1 MVGVRKYLTV
11 KYSPP
16 AKHLLCTSHVEESQT
31 LNFVLLSH
39 IKTSTPGLA
48 AWGTCSLG
56 TRNMDA
62 VNGNVLLHGTIL
74 YDVKGASSSCVT
86 VTCNVLKSSS

>member
-16 AKHLLCTSHVEESQT
+16 AKHLLFTSHVEESQT
-31 LNFVLLSH
+31 LNFILLSH
-39 IKTSTPGLA
+39 IKTSTLGLA
-48 AWGTCSLG
+48 ACGTCSLG
-56 TRNMDA
+56 ARNMDA
-62 VNGNVLLHGTIL
+62 VNRNVLLHGTIL

-86 VTCNVLKSSS
+86 LTCNILRRSS

>member
-16 AKHLLCTSHVEESQT
+16 AKHLLFTSHVEESQT

-48 AWGTCSLG
+48 ACGTCSLG
-56 TRNMDA
+56 ARNTDA
-62 VNGNVLLHGTIL
+62 VNVLLHGTIL
-74 YDVKGASSSCVT
+74 YNVKGASSSCVT
-86 VTCNVLKSSS
+86 LTCNILRRSS